1 MPSTEERGP
10 APLPAAVIV
19 GLQYAARKP
28 PAAPAGQRAEIQM
41 AKSDDHSTGDD
52 REPYSDIGG
61 REGKHAHTH
70 DVRREEATNSAPKV
84 AEPDEFANDLAND
97 NR

>member
-10 APLPAAVIV
+10 APSRRRLSWDCSMQLGSPRPLRP
-19 GLQYAARKP
+19 GNERRFKWP
-28 PAAPAGQRAEIQM
+28 RATTTALAM
-41 AKSDDHSTGDD
+41 TGS
-52 REPYSDIGG
+52 RIRTSV
-61 REGKHAHTH
+61 GKHAHTH